1 MATHITWTR
10 EQENTGGGLAG
21 SVLLHLGI
29 AGLIVAWTFLEPSRG
44 DRWGENAST
53 AGAIQASMVSALPL
67 PPTQRYQENSMLTSD
82 APSPAP
88 VTAKEVTQPP
98 PKADEVPIPAK
109 KTIAKVAEKP
119 TPVAVKHPQ
128 PVPVQP
134 TKAPT
139 GETPGIQIAE
149 AMSVKVQNGTASVSV
164 QDRTFGSRYAWYVQI
179 INSTVAKEWYTAE
192 ADPRTSGGKRV
203 TLLFDIT
210 REGAPVN
217 VRVETRSGSPTLDS
231 SALHAVQRVEGFGP
245 LPAGDHLTVE
255 YSFDYR
261 QP

>member
-1 MATHITWTR
+1 MATLVTWTR
-10 EQENTGGGLAG
+10 EQESTGGCLAG
-21 SVLLHLGI
+21 SLLLHMAVVGLLAAWAFLG
-29 AGLIVAWTFLEPSRG
+29 PSRG
-44 DRWGENAST
+44 ERWGENAST

-67 PPTQRYQENSMLTSD
+67 PPTQRYLEKGMLASD

-88 VTAKEVTQPP
+88 VTAKEVIQPP
-98 PKADEVPIPAK
+98 PKADEVPVQAK
-109 KTIAKVAEKP
+109 KMVAKVAEKP

-134 TKAPT
+134 TKAT
-139 GETPGIQIAE
+139 SGETAGIQIPE
-149 AMSVKVQNGTASVSV
+149 AMSIKLQNGMASVSV

-179 INSTVAKEWYTAE
+179 INSIVAKEWYTAE